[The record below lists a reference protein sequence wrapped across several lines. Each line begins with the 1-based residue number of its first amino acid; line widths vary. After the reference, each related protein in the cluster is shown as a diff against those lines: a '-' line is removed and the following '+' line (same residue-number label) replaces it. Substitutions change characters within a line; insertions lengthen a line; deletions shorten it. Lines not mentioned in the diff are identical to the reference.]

1 MPFLSHFG
9 LREHPFSL
17 TPNPALFFGGQ
28 LHRPILEMLAFA
40 LQRGD
45 GVLTVVGEVGTG
57 KTMLCRLLLQVLE
70 PEAAVAYLHAPLS
83 DETQIARDVC
93 REFGIAVDT
102 HGDPFHL
109 LNDFLLDQHSQG
121 RQAVLVVDE
130 AQALGR
136 PGLETIHLL
145 SNLETET
152 SKLLQIVLFGQ
163 QELDHLLRQHAMRQ
177 LNQRIAFRFE
187 TRELNTRDAARYVQ
201 HRINRCSRDGE
212 MHDMFQPAALRM
224 IARHSRGVPRVINI
238 LADKALLAAYGEGSR
253 IICRRHAIAAIDD
266 SPSIARPLPF
276 LMRWTMPRAAAGA

>member
-93 REFGIAVDT
+93 REFGIPVDA

-136 PGLETIHLL
+136 PGLETIRLL
-145 SNLETET
+145 SNL
-152 SKLLQIVLFGQ
+152 
-163 QELDHLLRQHAMRQ
+163 
-177 LNQRIAFRFE
+177 
-187 TRELNTRDAARYVQ
+187 
-201 HRINRCSRDGE
+201 
-212 MHDMFQPAALRM
+212 
-224 IARHSRGVPRVINI
+224 
-238 LADKALLAAYGEGSR
+238 
-253 IICRRHAIAAIDD
+253 
-266 SPSIARPLPF
+266 
-276 LMRWTMPRAAAGA
+276 